1 MGVRIIMSETT
12 NKLIS
17 LSEAAKLVKDG
28 STIYLMGRT
37 GRANHPMAFAYELA
51 RQRVK
56 DLTIIAVNN
65 GLSIDLLC
73 GAGCVKRVE
82 TSCVGLEEF
91 GLASN
96 FRRAV
101 ETGEVE
107 VAEYPEDLVI
117 PRFYA
122 TAHGLPFYPVRGIF
136 GTDILKHNEDIKEGI
151 SPIDGKPYSALPP
164 AKPDWVVMHAPIGDT
179 RGNVVFF
186 IGAGYSPVGE
196 LEATRCTRNNIIT
209 VERIVPHD
217 QISRYIPT
225 QFRRSYL
232 PTIPE
237 FRTRVIVEAPFGSH
251 PSSLT
256 GVTKADTEFI
266 GMYAKAARARLKGN
280 PEPWKNF
287 LDKYVYGCGA
297 HTDYLELVGAEVLA
311 KLRDVGGDLI

>member
-1 MGVRIIMSETT
+1 MGGRIIVSEPT
-12 NKLIS
+12 NKLMS
-17 LSEAAKLVKDG
+17 LSEAAKLVEDG
-28 STIYLMGRT
+28 STICLVGRT
-37 GRANHPMAFAYELA
+37 GRANHPMAFAYELV
-51 RQRVK
+51 RRKVK

-65 GLSIDLLC
+65 GLSVDLLC

-101 ETGEVE
+101 EMGEIE
-107 VAEYPEDLVI
+107 VAEYTEDLVT
-117 PRFYA
+117 PRLSA
-122 TAHGLPFYPVRGIF
+122 TARGLPFYPVRGLF
-136 GTDILKHNEDIKEGI
+136 GSDILKYNEDIKEGI

-179 RGNVVFF
+179 RGNVLFF
-186 IGAGYSPVGE
+186 IGAGYSPVEE

-209 VERIVPHD
+209 VEQIVPHD

-225 QFRRSYL
+225 QFKRSYL

-237 FRTRVIVEAPFGSH
+237 FRTRVIIEAPFGSH

-256 GVTKADTEFI
+256 GVTEADNEFI
-266 GMYAKAARARLKGN
+266 VTYANAGRARLKGD

-287 LDKYVYGCGA
+287 LINTCMA
-297 HTDYLELVGAEVLA
+297 VG
-311 KLRDVGGDLI
+311 LIVTT

>member
-1 MGVRIIMSETT
+1 MPELKE
-12 NKLIS
+12 KLCS
-17 LSEAAKLVKDG
+17 LSEAVKLVKDG
-28 STIYLMGRT
+28 STIYLVGRT
-37 GRANHPMAFAYELA
+37 ARANHPMAFVYELA
-51 RQRVK
+51 RQKVK

-73 GAGCVKRVE
+73 GAGCVRRVE
-82 TSCVGLEEF
+82 TSCVGLEDF

-101 ETGEVE
+101 ERGEVE
-107 VAEYPEDLVI
+107 VAEYPEDLVT
-117 PRFYA
+117 PRLSA
-122 TAHGLPFYPVRGIF
+122 TARGMPFYPVRGLF
-136 GTDILKHNEDIKEGI
+136 GTDILKYNKDIKEGI

-186 IGAGYSPVGE
+186 LGAGYSPVSE

-225 QFRRSYL
+225 QFKRSYL

-256 GVTKADTEFI
+256 GVTNADNEFI
-266 GMYAKAARARLKGN
+266 GMYAKAARARLKGD
-280 PEPWKNF
+280 PEPWKKF
-287 LDKYVYGCGA
+287 LDKYVYGCGTHA
-297 HTDYLELVGAEVLA
+297 DYLELVGAENLA